1 MLALRHSRIW
11 GEHVMKRVVFGL
23 AVLAAGILS
32 ASTTQ
37 ASQFAFNFCP
47 GNASCPADLTEASI
61 TFTTKDGTADV
72 NDYSVAITFKGT
84 LTNTFIDMIDFTA
97 DIDMAKPTLD
107 TPPAGPSVS
116 TWNIFFD
123 KVDNGNG
130 CSTDGNNKKFACAV
144 SATGNGPDFAGTNTW
159 IFSVDFDGNSLVSA
173 NSAVNLRALFVDA
186 NGGKVGSILSP
197 DGKAVTTTTTVTPTT
212 DGTPTTSGTVPE
224 PALLSML
231 GLGLAGAA
239 YRSRRRG

>member
-1 MLALRHSRIW
+1 
-11 GEHVMKRVVFGL
+11 MKRVVFGL

-72 NDYSVAITFKGT
+72 NDYTVAITFKGT
-84 LTNTFIDMIDFTA
+84 LTNTFIDMIDFTG

-107 TPPAGPSVS
+107 TPPAGPSAS

-159 IFSVDFDGNSLVSA
+159 IFSVDFDGNSLISA

-212 DGTPTTSGTVPE
+212 DGTPTTNGTVPE

>member
-1 MLALRHSRIW
+1 MTA
-11 GEHVMKRVVFGL
+11 GL
-23 AVLAAGILS
+23 LS

-61 TFTTKDGTADV
+61 TFTTKDLTPDV
-72 NDYSVAITFKGT
+72 NDYSVDITFKGT

-97 DIDMAKPTLD
+97 GIGMAKPTLD
-107 TPPAGPSVS
+107 TAPAGPSAS
-116 TWNIFFD
+116 TWTIFFD
-123 KVDNGNG
+123 KVDNGQG
-130 CSTDGNNKKFACAV
+130 CSTDGNNKMFACAV

>member
-1 MLALRHSRIW
+1 
-11 GEHVMKRVVFGL
+11 MKRVVFGL

-47 GNASCPADLTEASI
+47 GNASCPVNLTEASI
-61 TFTTKDGTADV
+61 TFTTKDGTPDV
-72 NDYSVAITFKGT
+72 NDYTVAITFKGT

-107 TPPAGPSVS
+107 TPPAGPSAS
-116 TWNIFFD
+116 TWDIFFD

-130 CSTDGNNKKFACAV
+130 CAGDGNNKKFVCAV
-144 SATGNGPDFAGTNTW
+144 STTGTGPDFAGTNTW
-159 IFSVDFDGNSLVSA
+159 IFSVNFDGNTLVSA

-186 NGGKVGSILSP
+186 NGDKVGAILSP

>member
-1 MLALRHSRIW
+1 
-11 GEHVMKRVVFGL
+11 MKRVAFGL
-23 AVLAAGILS
+23 AVLTAGLLS

-72 NDYSVAITFKGT
+72 NDYTVAITFKGT

>member
-1 MLALRHSRIW
+1 
-11 GEHVMKRVVFGL
+11 MKRAIFGW

-32 ASTTQ
+32 ASTTE

-97 DIDMAKPTLD
+97 GIDMAKPTLD
-107 TPPAGPSVS
+107 TAPAGPSAS
-116 TWNIFFD
+116 TWTIFFD
-123 KVDNGNG
+123 KVDNGQG
-130 CSTDGNNKKFACAV
+130 CSTDGNNKMFACAV

>member
-1 MLALRHSRIW
+1 
-11 GEHVMKRVVFGL
+11 MKRVVFGL

-72 NDYSVAITFKGT
+72 NDYTVAITFKGT